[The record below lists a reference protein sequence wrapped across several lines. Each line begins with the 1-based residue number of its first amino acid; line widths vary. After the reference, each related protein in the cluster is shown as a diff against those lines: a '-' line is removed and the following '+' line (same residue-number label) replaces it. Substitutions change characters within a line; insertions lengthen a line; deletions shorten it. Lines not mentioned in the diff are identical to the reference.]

1 MNLVD
6 PRPVHPSQDF
16 DVRIGRQKLRLLAG
30 GRSLS
35 FDGLATNNPPHGRIT
50 SETVGVVYV
59 LITTKAT
66 KHRLTELPRHAVP
79 SVLAG
84 TAVLENSPGNLGQ
97 AKGIIKLPIG
107 QQPAVRGDLGPV
119 KFQLQAAVET
129 RSPSRFDSPIVPFIV
144 PPIAI
149 IHLII
154 ILESALRPSEII
166 VYLGNA
172 GFIAQTPFF
181 HTARLVI
188 LNQNIRAL

>member
-16 DVRIGRQKLRLLAG
+16 DVRIGRQKLRLEPPHLAG

-97 AKGIIKLPIG
+97 AKGIIKLPTPRTTRWRG
-107 QQPAVRGDLGPV
+107 STRLFRGKTSGRVSRRHGVSRPRNGSRRQGVSPGTRWAVRDGASGDRC
-119 KFQLQAAVET
+119 EH
-129 RSPSRFDSPIVPFIV
+129 RSPGWDERGVDRQGS
-144 PPIAI
+144 
-149 IHLII
+149 
-154 ILESALRPSEII
+154 
-166 VYLGNA
+166 
-172 GFIAQTPFF
+172 
-181 HTARLVI
+181 
-188 LNQNIRAL
+188 